1 MRQKIPA
8 LIISLL
14 AAIFVA
20 NAINRAMPGEVQKP
34 GNGKNDLSGVALK
47 TTRPDK

>member
-14 AAIFVA
+14 AAIFLA
-20 NAINRAMPGEVQKP
+20 NAINKAMPVEHGKAAALPGSPRNSLVKQRPPGE
-34 GNGKNDLSGVALK
+34 
-47 TTRPDK
+47 